1 MACNNKTHSR
11 GRVAFSWENKP
22 GVCKAAV
29 APPHG
34 FCDGDDPLKKQ
45 LQPPPCTP
53 ARKGNKKLQKDGGA
67 EDPFLAAYKECTSED
82 DEKTCPL
89 ANWILHRLYLVS
101 EKQSGK
107 GNGFDKKNMYNEQ
120 LGSLQILIFVYIL
133 KENRGLP
140 LESEV

>member
-1 MACNNKTHSR
+1 MSNLFLS
-11 GRVAFSWENKP
+11 FSL
-22 GVCKAAV
+22 G
-29 APPHG
+29 
-34 FCDGDDPLKKQ
+34 
-45 LQPPPCTP
+45 
-53 ARKGNKKLQKDGGA
+53 
-67 EDPFLAAYKECTSED
+67 
-82 DEKTCPL
+82 PL